1 MKGDV
6 MEKQI
11 YYVEDIIEILSLSR
25 TKVYN
30 FIKEV
35 YEKKEPFKVLKIG
48 GSYRIPKNSFDSWF
62 NG

>member
-1 MKGDV
+1 

-35 YEKKEPFKVLKIG
+35 YEKKSHLK
-48 GSYRIPKNSFDSWF
+48 Y
-62 NG
+62 